1 MPVLKSKFV
10 QRVVI
15 NNKVDMSE
23 IEFDLVLD
31 AKGLMCPEPVMML
44 HTKVKE
50 LQSGGVLQVL
60 ATDPSPKRGIAK
72 FCSFFGYNLLQHDE
86 VEGVFTFYIQKP

>member
-60 ATDPSPKRGIAK
+60 ATDPSTKRDIAK
-72 FCSFFGYNLLQHDE
+72 FCSFLGYNLLRHDE

>member
-1 MPVLKSKFV
+1 
-10 QRVVI
+10 
-15 NNKVDMSE
+15 MSE

-50 LQSGGVLQVL
+50 LQPGGVLQVL
-60 ATDPSPKRGIAK
+60 ATDPSTKRDIAK
-72 FCSFFGYNLLQHDE
+72 FCSFLGYNLLSHEE
-86 VEGVFTFYIQKP
+86 VEGVFTFYIEKP